1 MLLLGTAYP
10 GWNRSRPRLKR
21 LVRNSPLQIET
32 MFKYLLAIAVCLICL
47 VLLQQGC
54 KGFGERFRKR
64 IDERKQQR
72 QERWGEW
79 QQRHENRRD
88 PNPNEEPNGDRK
100 HFFRHHWQRRRERS
114 DANNDDISTILIEDQ

>member
-1 MLLLGTAYP
+1 
-10 GWNRSRPRLKR
+10 
-21 LVRNSPLQIET
+21 

-64 IDERKQQR
+64 IEERKQQR

-79 QQRHENRRD
+79 HERHEKRRD
-88 PNPNEEPNGDRK
+88 PIDDSNEHEDRK
-100 HFFRHHWQRRRERS
+100 HMFRQHWQRRRER
-114 DANNDDISTILIEDQ
+114 DANDGDSSTILIEDQ

>member
-1 MLLLGTAYP
+1 
-10 GWNRSRPRLKR
+10 
-21 LVRNSPLQIET
+21 
-32 MFKYLLAIAVCLICL
+32 MFKYLLAITVCLICL

-79 QQRHENRRD
+79 QENRFQRHENRRD
-88 PNPNEEPNGDRK
+88 PNHDDSGDRK
-100 HFFRHHWQRRRERS
+100 HIFRQHWQRRREHR
-114 DANNDDISTILIEDQ
+114 DASPDETTTILIEDQ